1 LGALVGTY
9 FKFPPLLLLIPI
21 AFYKRPRF
29 ALFVFFF
36 LLANILTV
44 PTVELKDTEFVGNVT
59 AVNSGSSVLKLSYF
73 DGKNWKRLG
82 FDINVYSE
90 EPLGTIVYAKG
101 ELRKTTTY
109 PRYYLKPTFYATTTD
124 YNSLLNKT
132 YLQFDSFRIFANKID
147 PFYQNLFGKSAR
159 DDEFVKS
166 GLYHIFCVSGMHV
179 SLLYIFSLSLIGLF
193 TYRKIPKML
202 IALIFPTVFVIGSGM
217 NVPSMRALLMIYLS
231 TLLKLLDIKID
242 PINLVSLVGIA
253 MVISEPGVALS
264 LSFYMTFFATL
275 GVFVSTNNLTA
286 NIGGFLGSSPFVAL
300 IGTVNPFSIVA
311 TILVGFPV
319 EIVMFGL
326 TVAYI
331 FYTIKIN
338 FLSSLVLYGLQ
349 PFSWFTKFIAHIF
362 AQLPSLPNHFVIS
375 LAFATTFAIYLM
387 WSEYEKSNDEK
398 TTAVI

>member
-1 LGALVGTY
+1 MGTY

-21 AFYKRPRF
+21 LFYKRPRV

-44 PTVELKDTEFVGNVT
+44 PTVELKDTEFVGSVK

-73 DGKNWKRLG
+73 DGKKWNGLD

-109 PRYYLKPTFYATTTD
+109 PRYYLKPTFYATTTN
-124 YNSLLNKT
+124 YSSLSNKT
-132 YLQFDSFRIFANKID
+132 YLQFDSFRTFANDID

-338 FLSSLVLYGLQ
+338 FLASLILYGLQ

>member
-1 LGALVGTY
+1 MGTY

-21 AFYKRPRF
+21 LFYKRPRV

-44 PTVELKDTEFVGNVT
+44 PTVELKDTEFVGSVK

-73 DGKNWKRLG
+73 DGKKWNGLD

-109 PRYYLKPTFYATTTD
+109 PRYYLKPTFYATTTN
-124 YNSLLNKT
+124 YSSLSNKT
-132 YLQFDSFRIFANKID
+132 YLQFDSFRTFANDID

-231 TLLKLLDIKID
+231 TLLKMLDIKID
-242 PINLVSLVGIA
+242 PINLVSLVGMA

-300 IGTVNPFSIVA
+300 IGTVNPFSIIA
-311 TILVGFPV
+311 TILVSFPV

-326 TVAYI
+326 TVSYI

-338 FLSSLVLYGLQ
+338 FLASLVLYGLQ
-349 PFSWFTKFIAHIF
+349 PFSWFTKFIARIF

-387 WSEYEKSNDEK
+387 WSEYEKSNAEK
-398 TTAVI
+398 TTAII